1 MLDPSWLRKVL
12 GEFLLR
18 DSERRGVTGEHDGA
32 HARGAAVEGENGRV
46 GLLHGDAQETQTFES
61 SSILLSLTRFGSCKI
76 MPTQS
81 SSRPGIRATPFGRGY
96 AAVRRAP
103 WRCVPCGRT
112 IAHERVDEIHEHRAA
127 RKRRRQLRDSRK
139 QSLPLARALNPSD
152 PGLMLRW
159 HRLACAGE
167 NAPSAL
173 GAR

>member
-1 MLDPSWLRKVL
+1 MVNIYRSSFKIRLIIPGSALPFISFMVWPTKNPRASWLRKVL

-46 GLLHGDAQETQTFES
+46 GVLHGDAQETRTFES

-76 MPTQS
+76 IPTQS
-81 SSRPGIRATPFGRGY
+81 SSRPGTRATPFGRGY

-112 IAHERVDEIHEHRAA
+112 IAHERVDEIDEHRAA
-127 RKRRRQLRDSRK
+127 RKRRRKLRDSR
-139 QSLPLARALNPSD
+139 
-152 PGLMLRW
+152 
-159 HRLACAGE
+159 
-167 NAPSAL
+167 
-173 GAR
+173 